1 MPLASES
8 KDVQFDQLGTPSSHG
23 IHSSVK
29 NEHSKRGVGVN
40 QLYHAQQQREEVE
53 EGWLQYIF
61 GASGSNVIH
70 PLSRFGLGWTGVTAL
85 FLIYT
90 ALVTPPTIAFHWLDE
105 ACAEVPTLFV
115 DVVIDCFFIIDIF
128 VNFNLGIIV
137 HGEYVDDRREVI
149 KSYVKGMFLFDCVT
163 SIPVS
168 FFELVAKVECD
179 RAAGQVDAA
188 AGGSQLRIIRAI
200 KPLRWFKIG
209 KVMRLGEFGAV
220 INLLMDYLNVSPRH
234 GKTLKVLVS
243 LTMLIHMMACIY
255 WLWKILGGS
264 DLDEVNEFLDSQPW
278 GSDGRSDLSSS
289 SGKLQAYIISV
300 YVITMTL
307 TTVGYGDI
315 SAENS
320 AERVGFVLL
329 FIGGA
334 FIWGHLLA
342 EVADVHRAVSKRVSE
357 KVMSAC
363 VYACMH
369 VCMHACMQ
377 HVGMYV

>member
-1 MPLASES
+1 
-8 KDVQFDQLGTPSSHG
+8 
-23 IHSSVK
+23 
-29 NEHSKRGVGVN
+29 
-40 QLYHAQQQREEVE
+40 
-53 EGWLQYIF
+53 
-61 GASGSNVIH
+61 
-70 PLSRFGLGWTGVTAL
+70 
-85 FLIYT
+85 
-90 ALVTPPTIAFHWLDE
+90 
-105 ACAEVPTLFV
+105 
-115 DVVIDCFFIIDIF
+115 
-128 VNFNLGIIV
+128 
-137 HGEYVDDRREVI
+137 
-149 KSYVKGMFLFDCVT
+149 
-163 SIPVS
+163 
-168 FFELVAKVECD
+168 
-179 RAAGQVDAA
+179 
-188 AGGSQLRIIRAI
+188 
-200 KPLRWFKIG
+200 
-209 KVMRLGEFGAV
+209 MRLGKFGAV

-342 EVADVHRAVSKRVSE
+342 EVADIHRAVSKRVSE

-363 VYACMH
+363 VRACMHACMH
-369 VCMHACMQ
+369 VCSMSVCM
-377 HVGMYV
+377 YK